1 MNAWISHASVD
12 DARAATT
19 IPRQVAPTAT
29 SASHTNSR
37 TPPTYPFRPAARS
50 RASVA
55 VDALPRIRIGCQAYV
70 GSPMA
75 RSNATPNPRMYGFGA
90 KGPRL
95 SISPAAISPTTRVPR
110 HEARGP
116 SSGRSHVRAAERGTR
131 SAVASGRQG
140 WRPAGRLVASA
151 LQAQSFRG
159 ASRIER
165 GQRRRRSHGPPRRR
179 AVRRER
185 LKYQSVCL
193 PSCRQ
198 HCHPRVSRTVV
209 PECPGLS

>member
-131 SAVASGRQG
+131 SAVASRRQG
-140 WRPAGRLVASA
+140 WRPAGRLVCVSAS
-151 LQAQSFRG
+151 G
-159 ASRIER
+159 AIVSGSIPNRT
-165 GQRRRRSHGPPRRR
+165 RSATAAIAWAAAPTSGSKR
-179 AVRRER
+179 AA
-185 LKYQSVCL
+185 
-193 PSCRQ
+193 
-198 HCHPRVSRTVV
+198 
-209 PECPGLS
+209 